1 VGDDP
6 VGLLD
11 VLLGLAVVGVAG
23 TALTARRRMGA
34 VVSFLVL
41 GVLLAVLW
49 SRLGAP
55 DVALAEAAI
64 GTGVTG
70 ALFVDAVTR
79 GPPETRGAPAAR
91 PAGPVPWQGVRAALP
106 GGLAAVLLGAGL
118 GTAFAGAVL
127 AGTAPGG
134 LTGQVLGRMDAAGV
148 EHPVSAVLLNF
159 RSYDTLL
166 EVVVLFVAVLSVTA
180 TLGEERPRH
189 APPSARAATL
199 VWFCRVLAPVLVLV
213 AAWVLLAGSDRPG
226 GAFQSGAVLA
236 GALILMDTAGLGP
249 GPDHGRLLRA
259 ALVVGPAAFLVVAA
273 GGLVVEGEWLA
284 LDPAWAG
291 GVIVALETLLALSI
305 GVALTVV
312 FLALGRG
319 RVSPP

>member
-1 VGDDP
+1 MGDDP

-118 GTAFAGAVL
+118 GRRS
-127 AGTAPGG
+127 PG
-134 LTGQVLGRMDAAGV
+134 
-148 EHPVSAVLLNF
+148 
-159 RSYDTLL
+159 RSWR
-166 EVVVLFVAVLSVTA
+166 A
-180 TLGEERPRH
+180 RPR
-189 APPSARAATL
+189 AGSPGRSSGGWTPRASSTRSAR
-199 VWFCRVLAPVLVLV
+199 CC
-213 AAWVLLAGSDRPG
+213 
-226 GAFQSGAVLA
+226 
-236 GALILMDTAGLGP
+236 
-249 GPDHGRLLRA
+249 
-259 ALVVGPAAFLVVAA
+259 
-273 GGLVVEGEWLA
+273 
-284 LDPAWAG
+284 
-291 GVIVALETLLALSI
+291 
-305 GVALTVV
+305 
-312 FLALGRG
+312 
-319 RVSPP
+319 

>member
-1 VGDDP
+1 M
-6 VGLLD
+6 GLLD
-11 VLLGLAVVGVAG
+11 VLLGLAVVAG
-23 TALTARRRMGA
+23 AATALTARRRMGA

-79 GPPETRGAPAAR
+79 GPPAAR
-91 PAGPVPWQGVRAALP
+91 PPGAVPGAVPGAGARAGVSGA
-106 GGLAAVLLGAGL
+106 LAAVLLGAGL
-118 GTAFAGAVL
+118 GTAFAGA
-127 AGTAPGG
+127 AGAGAAPGG
-134 LTGQVLGRMDAAGV
+134 LTGQVLGRMDVAGV

-189 APPSARAATL
+189 PAPAARAATL
-199 VWFCRVLAPVLVLV
+199 VWFCRVMAPVLVLV
-213 AAWVLLAGSDRPG
+213 AAWVLFAGSDRPG

-249 GPDHGRLLRA
+249 GPDHGRLLRV

-273 GGLVVEGEWLA
+273 GGLVAEGEWLA
-284 LDPAWAG
+284 LDPVWAG
-291 GVIVALETLLALSI
+291 GLIVAVETLLALSI

>member
-1 VGDDP
+1 

-11 VLLGLAVVGVAG
+11 VLLGLAVVAG
-23 TALTARRRMGA
+23 AATALTARRRMGA

-79 GPPETRGAPAAR
+79 GPPAAR
-91 PAGPVPWQGVRAALP
+91 PPDPVPGAGARAAVS
-106 GGLAAVLLGAGL
+106 GALAAVLLGAGL
-118 GTAFAGAVL
+118 GTAFVGATGAGA
-127 AGTAPGG
+127 APGG
-134 LTGQVLGRMDAAGV
+134 LTGQVLGRMDVAGV

-180 TLGEERPRH
+180 TLGEERPRRP
-189 APPSARAATL
+189 APAARAATL

-213 AAWVLLAGSDRPG
+213 AAWVLFAGSDRPG

-249 GPDHGRLLRA
+249 GPDHGRLLRV

-273 GGLVVEGEWLA
+273 GGLVAEGEWLA

-291 GVIVALETLLALSI
+291 GLIVAVETLLALSI